1 MKKPPERFE
10 SRDLLLRRLYESD
23 AGPLHAAALASY
35 EQLHPWLPWAATPPV
50 LATQADFLKLA
61 QYQWVNDEAY
71 VYGIFDQSGIELRG
85 AAGLHARSAPDTLEI
100 GYWIHVRDARRGYV
114 TTSAAVLTA
123 AAFDL
128 PHIDNVEICCD
139 EANVASAAVPRRL
152 GYTLAR
158 IQDHEITS
166 PAESGKRMIWLM
178 TRSAYSGSPAEQRAH
193 ASKLP

>member
-10 SRDLLLRRLYESD
+10 LRDLLLRRLYESD

-35 EQLHPWLPWAATPPV
+35 DHLHPWMPWAATPPV
-50 LATQADFLKLA
+50 LATQAEFLKLA
-61 QYQWVNDEAY
+61 QPQWENDEAY
-71 VYGIFDQSGIELRG
+71 VYGIFDPSGIELRG
-85 AAGLHARSAPDTLEI
+85 AIGLHARSGPDTLEI
-100 GYWIHVRDARRGYV
+100 GYWIHVRHVRRGYI

-128 PHIDNVEICCD
+128 PHIDNVEIHCD

-158 IQDHEITS
+158 IEDHEITS
-166 PAESGKRMIWLM
+166 PGESGKHMIWLM
-178 TRSAYSGSPAEQRAH
+178 TRSAYPASPAEHRAH
-193 ASKLP
+193 TSKLP